1 MKKILASLA
10 ILLFTHLV
18 YAQEIKVGVL
28 APEGTAWAENMK
40 KMAEEISAATDNKVR
55 LRIYFG
61 GTQGDEHDVLR
72 KIRVGQLQGG
82 VFTGKTLGDINGDV
96 RVIEVPFNFNGDR
109 EKAMAAVDHMAGFFN
124 TGFKEK
130 GFENLGFFE
139 IGDVYFVSQKSTPSL
154 EALKGI
160 KIWSWEGDKLVSTM
174 ITAMGLI
181 SVPLPITDV
190 LSSLSSGIIEAAYA
204 PPLGIIALQW
214 NTRVNYILDLPIS
227 FSVGAFL
234 VNSRTWDKI
243 PAQYHQKIRDIS
255 DKYVKLVNEG
265 NAKDNEEAK
274 QILGASGLEFIKFS
288 EKDVAT
294 SKTLREE
301 MIKLLKGNL
310 FSEKAF
316 EMFDNFMKK

>member
-1 MKKILASLA
+1 MKKYLCVF
-10 ILLFTHLV
+10 LLFLTTTLS
-18 YAQEIKVGVL
+18 AQEIKIGVL
-28 APEGTAWAENMK
+28 APEGTTWAENMK
-40 KMAEEISAATDNKVR
+40 KMAEEIAAATENKVR

-82 VFTGKTLGDINGDV
+82 IFTGKTLGDINGDV

-109 EKAMAAVDHMAGFFN
+109 KKAMAAVSHMQNFFN
-124 TGFKEK
+124 EGFKEK

-139 IGDVYFVSQKSTPSL
+139 IGDVYFVSQKKAASL
-154 EALKGI
+154 NALKGI
-160 KIWSWEGDKLVSTM
+160 KIWSWEGDRLVTSM
-174 ITAMGLI
+174 IQAMGLV

-227 FSVGAFL
+227 FSIGAFL
-234 VNSRTWDKI
+234 VNSRTWERI
-243 PAQYHQKIRDIS
+243 PAQYHQKIREIS
-255 DKYVKLVNEG
+255 AKYVGLVNEG
-265 NAKDNEEAK
+265 NAKDNDEAK
-274 QILGASGLEFIKFS
+274 QILAATGLEFITFPK
-288 EKDVAT
+288 EDIAT
-294 SKTLREE
+294 SKTLRDE
-301 MIKLLKGNL
+301 MIKRLKGPL

>member
-1 MKKILASLA
+1 MKKILCLA
-10 ILLFTHLV
+10 LALMMSTAM
-18 YAQEIKVGVL
+18 AQEIKIGVL

-40 KMAEEISAATDNKVR
+40 KMAEEISAATENKVR

-82 VFTGKTLGDINGDV
+82 IFTGKTLGDINGDV

-109 EKAMAAVDHMAGFFN
+109 KKAMASVEHMTDFFN
-124 TGFKEK
+124 EGFKGK

-139 IGDVYFVSQKSTPSL
+139 IGDVYFVSQKKAESL
-154 EALKGI
+154 ESLKGI
-160 KIWSWEGDKLVSTM
+160 KIWSWEGDKLVSSM
-174 ITAMGLI
+174 ISEMGLI

-214 NTRVNYILDLPIS
+214 NTRVSYILDLPIS
-227 FSVGAFL
+227 FSIGAFL
-234 VNSRTWDKI
+234 VNAKTWQKI
-243 PAQYHQKIRDIS
+243 PAQYHAKIREIS
-255 DKYVKLVNEG
+255 AKYVTLVNEG

-274 QILGASGLEFIKFS
+274 EILAATGLEFIKFS

-294 SKTLREE
+294 SKTLREQ
-301 MIKLLKGNL
+301 MISKLKGNL
-310 FSEKAF
+310 FSQKAF
-316 EMFDNFMKK
+316 EMFDSFMKK